1 MHKSLGGLCLVS
13 FFSLLLGAC
22 SMQQKIGK
30 AANALLIRD
39 SSLMQAHVGIAV
51 QDPETGKFLY
61 QYQSDK
67 FFTPASNT
75 KIFSAYAAMKY
86 LPIKLPAAI
95 LTDMDTAVLVTPT
108 GDPSFLHPEFS
119 RQPLLEK
126 LKSIQKP
133 LYLLNNNWNSK
144 ALGMG
149 WSWDDY
155 SEEYMTERSAFP
167 VYGNQ
172 VQWFQQKSKKEN
184 PTYPGDSIDLFVYSN
199 PEVNWPVDFGK
210 SRNSFA
216 VQRSQSSNAFQLFE
230 GKEQQATVAVPYI
243 TNGNLTGLELL
254 KDTLHKE
261 IRLASE
267 ALVSASKGKF
277 SETIYSQ
284 PTDTL
289 LRNMMYR
296 SDNFYADQCLEMV
309 SQVLLKK
316 MDEQAIIQ
324 ELLKKDLSDLPQ
336 APRWV
341 DGSGLSRFNQFTPE
355 DMIKVLNK
363 IKAEQ
368 PWERIT
374 GIFAPAG
381 TGTLRMYKSKNGP
394 FIYAKSGSL
403 TGVVCLSGY
412 VYSKDKK
419 WLTFSIMINNHNAS
433 GAVLRK
439 RMEGFL
445 EKL

>member
-1 MHKSLGGLCLVS
+1 LV
-13 FFSLLLGAC
+13 
-22 SMQQKIGK
+22 
-30 AANALLIRD
+30 N
-39 SSLMQAHVGIAV
+39 
-51 QDPETGKFLY
+51 
-61 QYQSDK
+61 
-67 FFTPASNT
+67 
-75 KIFSAYAAMKY
+75 SA
-86 LPIKLPAAI
+86 
-95 LTDMDTAVLVTPT
+95 
-108 GDPSFLHPEFS
+108 
-119 RQPLLEK
+119 
-126 LKSIQKP
+126 
-133 LYLLNNNWNSK
+133 
-144 ALGMG
+144 
-149 WSWDDY
+149 
-155 SEEYMTERSAFP
+155 
-167 VYGNQ
+167 
-172 VQWFQQKSKKEN
+172 
-184 PTYPGDSIDLFVYSN
+184 
-199 PEVNWPVDFGK
+199 
-210 SRNSFA
+210 
-216 VQRSQSSNAFQLFE
+216 
-230 GKEQQATVAVPYI
+230 
-243 TNGNLTGLELL
+243 
-254 KDTLHKE
+254 
-261 IRLASE
+261 
-267 ALVSASKGKF
+267 KGKF

-316 MDEQAIIQ
+316 MDEQAVIQ

-336 APRWV
+336 TPRWV

-363 IKAEQ
+363 IKEEQ

-381 TGTLRMYKSKNGP
+381 TGTLKMYKTKNGP

-439 RMEGFL
+439 RIEAFL
-445 EKL
+445 ERL

>member
-1 MHKSLGGLCLVS
+1 MCISTMRL
-13 FFSLLLGAC
+13 FFIAVLPFFFGAC
-22 SMQQKIGK
+22 SIQQKISK
-30 AANALLIRD
+30 SANALLIRD
-39 SSLMQAHVGIAV
+39 SSLLQAHVGIAV
-51 QDPETGKFLY
+51 QDPESGKFIY
-61 QYQSDK
+61 KYQSDK
-67 FFTPASNT
+67 LFTPASNT
-75 KIFSAYAAMKY
+75 KIFSCYAAMKH
-86 LPIKLPAAI
+86 LPLKLPAAI
-95 LTDMDTAVLVTPT
+95 LTDLDTAMLVTPT

-119 RQPLLEK
+119 QHPLFEK

-133 LYLLNNNWNSK
+133 IYMLNNNWNSK

-184 PTYPGDSIDLFVYSN
+184 PSYPGDSIDLFVYSN
-199 PEVNWPVDFGK
+199 PEVDWPVNFGK
-210 SRNSFA
+210 SRNGFS
-216 VQRSQSSNAFQLFE
+216 VERKQYSNAFQLFE
-230 GKEQQATVAVPYI
+230 GKEQTATVSVPFI
-243 TNGNLTGLELL
+243 TNGIETGLQLL
-254 KDTLHKE
+254 KDSLHKE

-267 ALVSASKGKF
+267 AISESAKGRF

-309 SQVLLKK
+309 SHVLLKK
-316 MDEQAIIQ
+316 MDEPSIIQ
-324 ELLKKDLSDLPQ
+324 ELLRKDLYDLPQ
-336 APRWV
+336 PPRWV
-341 DGSGLSRFNQFTPE
+341 DGSGLSRFNQFSPE
-355 DMIKVLNK
+355 DMIQVLNK
-363 IKAEQ
+363 IKSEQ
-368 PWERIT
+368 PWDRIT
-374 GIFAPAG
+374 SIFASAG
-381 TGTLRMYKSKNGP
+381 AGTLRMYKTKKGP

-403 TGVVCLSGY
+403 TGVACLSGY
-412 VYSKDKK
+412 VYSKEKK

-433 GAVLRK
+433 GVVLRK
-439 RMEGFL
+439 RMEAFL